1 MRVRKILLKC
11 IFTFLLI
18 ICFSFGNNGTFS
30 KVYPFE
36 PMKSNSEEKPVV
48 IISQHTIIDIINENE
63 IIVDEDINIK
73 NINNTQILQIDY
85 LLNQSFKNLQIQD
98 EDGVLSYDPPDE
110 TGIIKIY
117 FRSSINHNQ
126 SVLLRVTYNLDKE
139 LPKVE
144 GKPSYYYFQILK
156 YNYYFTQ
163 RHHIT
168 VRLPKNSF
176 IHEFDDFSNSY
187 FPSNATKDDSGNRFY
202 ITWEFRNLLPD
213 TTNQIFI
220 WFDEPF
226 NTKSL
231 LFWSIFSPFLGI
243 ALGSIFVIIL
253 MRRREKNKMIEIE
266 KIFLTEN
273 QKILLKTIDEH
284 EGKILQKEIMELTGF
299 TKSKIS
305 RNLSPLEEKQ
315 LIIKEKWGREYRIF
329 ITETGKKVIR

>member
-1 MRVRKILLKC
+1 MRIRKVLLKC
-11 IFTFLLI
+11 IVVFLLI
-18 ICFSFGNNGTFS
+18 LCFIVGNNGIFS
-30 KVYPFE
+30 KIYPFE
-36 PMKSNSEEKPVV
+36 PIKSNSEEKPVE
-48 IISQHTIIDIINENE
+48 IISQNTIIDIINENE
-63 IIVDEDINIK
+63 IIVDEDINIR
-73 NINNTQILQIDY
+73 NVNNTKISQVDY

-98 EDGVLSYDPPDE
+98 KDGILAYDPPDE
-110 TGIIKIY
+110 MGIIKIY
-117 FRSSINHNQ
+117 LRSSINHNQ
-126 SVLLRVTYNLDKE
+126 SVLLRVTYNLDRE

-163 RHHIT
+163 RHLIT

-176 IHEFDDFSNSY
+176 IHEFEDFSNSF

-202 ITWEFRNLLPD
+202 ITWEFRDLLPD

-226 NTKSL
+226 NTKQL
-231 LFWSIFSPFLGI
+231 LFWSIFGPFVGL
-243 ALGSIFVIIL
+243 ALGSISVLIL
-253 MRRREKNKMIEIE
+253 MRRREKSRMIEIE
-266 KIFLTEN
+266 KIYLTEN

-284 EGKILQKEIMELTGF
+284 GGNLLQKEIMELTGF

-315 LIIKEKWGREYRIF
+315 LIIKEKWGREYKIF